1 MMSLETTI
9 ADEVVTLLNGNSF
22 SQPFTAVRDWMPVF
36 DPDLLSNLS
45 VVVIPK
51 RTNLENASR
60 KAVRHD
66 IEISI
71 AVQQRLGLA
80 TGDAGDKAE
89 IDLLQNL
96 ADEIRNFLIQRSLT
110 SASFSG
116 IEHRVLVDPA
126 YLYELRT
133 FTSLITLTYRAFVT
147 S

>member
-1 MMSLETTI
+1 MSLETTI

-22 SQPFTAVRDWMPVF
+22 SQPFTAVRAWLPVF
-36 DPDLLSNLS
+36 DPESLSNLS
-45 VVVIPK
+45 VVVIPT

-80 TGDAGDKAE
+80 TGDAGDEAE
-89 IDLLQNL
+89 IDLLHNL
-96 ADEIRNFLIQRSLT
+96 ADEIRNFLIQAALT
-110 SASFSG
+110 SARLSG
-116 IEHRVLVDPA
+116 IEQRVLVDPA
-126 YLYELRT
+126 YQYDFRT